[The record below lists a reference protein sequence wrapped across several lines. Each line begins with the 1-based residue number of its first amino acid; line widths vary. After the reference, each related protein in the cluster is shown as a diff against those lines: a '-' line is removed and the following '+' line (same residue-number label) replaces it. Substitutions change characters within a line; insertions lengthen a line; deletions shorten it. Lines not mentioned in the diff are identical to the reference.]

1 MLIVSAFSCMIE
13 KRLKAVRSPFYSQH
27 LKEEDLTKKTVV
39 EKDGQ
44 LNHQM
49 MAQLLGSTERENKP
63 TFFINIKLRR
73 MRRNREKSFGKQIK
87 PDV

>member
-1 MLIVSAFSCMIE
+1 MIE
-13 KRLKAVRSPFYSQH
+13 KRLKAVRSPFYSQR

-39 EKDGQ
+39 EKDGR
-44 LNHQM
+44 LNRQV
-49 MAQLLGSTERENKP
+49 MAKLLGSTERENKA
-63 TFFINIKLRR
+63 TFFISIKLRR